1 MSASAAKRQDVD
13 MTSGSIFRH
22 IVSFA
27 FPLFVGNIFQQL
39 YNTVDTWVVGN
50 YASNEAYSAVGTV
63 GPIINLL
70 IGTFM
75 GFASGAGVVISQ
87 YYGAGQYEKVK
98 KTVNTALAMTFIVG
112 ALFTAIGV
120 LLTPYLLRLMKM
132 PDTVFPEAKTY
143 LTIYFS
149 GLLSLVI
156 YNMGAGILRAVGDSR
171 RPFIFLVISSVIN
184 IVLDLLFVKSFGMG
198 VAGVAIATVTAQTV
212 SALLVLILLM
222 RTDMCVKVNLLH
234 MKPDG
239 DCLKKIVMIGVP
251 TSLQMALTAFSNII
265 VQSYINYFGP
275 DCMSGWT
282 SYTKID
288 HLLILPMQSISL
300 AASTFVG
307 QNLGKGDVKRAK
319 SGIRCANIMAL
330 TATAVLLAPVLV
342 FAPGLVRFFNS
353 RAEVVEMGAMF
364 LRMISPFYLFCA
376 VNQIQCSALR
386 GAGKAKTV
394 MIMMLSSFVLFRQIY
409 LFIVANFISNTIIP
423 ISMAYP
429 CGWIFATL
437 MSSIALRVIDLKKGR
452 IVENN

>member
-1 MSASAAKRQDVD
+1 MKRQDVD

-98 KTVNTALAMTFIVG
+98 KTVNTAVAMTFIVG
-112 ALFTAIGV
+112 ALFTLIGV
-120 LLTPYLLRLMKM
+120 FLTPYLLRLMKM

-184 IVLDLLFVKSFGMG
+184 IVLDLLFVKTFGMG
-198 VAGVAIATVTAQTV
+198 VAGVAMATVIAQTV
-212 SALLVLILLM
+212 SALLVLILLT
-222 RTDMCVKVNLLH
+222 RTDMCVKVN
-234 MKPDG
+234 
-239 DCLKKIVMIGVP
+239 
-251 TSLQMALTAFSNII
+251 
-265 VQSYINYFGP
+265 
-275 DCMSGWT
+275 
-282 SYTKID
+282 
-288 HLLILPMQSISL
+288 
-300 AASTFVG
+300 
-307 QNLGKGDVKRAK
+307 
-319 SGIRCANIMAL
+319 
-330 TATAVLLAPVLV
+330 
-342 FAPGLVRFFNS
+342 
-353 RAEVVEMGAMF
+353 
-364 LRMISPFYLFCA
+364 
-376 VNQIQCSALR
+376 
-386 GAGKAKTV
+386 
-394 MIMMLSSFVLFRQIY
+394 
-409 LFIVANFISNTIIP
+409 
-423 ISMAYP
+423 
-429 CGWIFATL
+429 
-437 MSSIALRVIDLKKGR
+437 
-452 IVENN
+452 